1 MDLFDLI
8 QWPAMALTVLA
19 SWQVGSTR
27 ASRRWV
33 GFWVFL
39 VSNAA
44 WAVWA
49 WYARAW
55 ALLTLQVALA
65 LMNVRGMRK
74 ADSPPRG
81 DAR

>member
-1 MDLFDLI
+1 MLDEFYEWI

-19 SWQVGSTR
+19 SWQVGSSR
-27 ASRRWV
+27 RSRRWA

-39 VSNAA
+39 ASNAA
-44 WAVWA
+44 WAAWA
-49 WYARAW
+49 WNARAW

-74 ADSPPRG
+74 ADDPPA
-81 DAR
+81 D